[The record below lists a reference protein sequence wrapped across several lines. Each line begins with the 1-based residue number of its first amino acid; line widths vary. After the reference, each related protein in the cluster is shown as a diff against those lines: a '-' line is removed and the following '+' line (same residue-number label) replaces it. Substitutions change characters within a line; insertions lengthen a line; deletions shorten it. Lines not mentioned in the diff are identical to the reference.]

1 MRQMVSAVVLVAVVG
16 GFQPSNLPTSWSQW
30 RGPSRDG
37 IVPAAL
43 VPKAWPEAL
52 KEGWSAAVGEGYST
66 PVVAG
71 GRVYVH
77 SRRDPD
83 EIVTAFDLATGKPIW
98 TDTHRAPFTK
108 NQYASSMAKG
118 PNATPLV
125 AGGRLYTFGVSA
137 VLTAYDAATG
147 KVLWRH
153 DYTKDIDSSK
163 LFCGTAMSP
172 ILVDGNILV
181 HVGDDRGGVFRAFDA
196 ATGAIKWEQKAAGPG
211 YASPV
216 LATIAGAK
224 QVVTLTDKSVV
235 GVSTENGDTLWS
247 FPFPDEWNENIVT
260 PIVIGD
266 TVIVSGTRQGTRAL
280 RVTRVAQGSS
290 PATGERAAF
299 AATELWHSPE
309 TAMYMSTPVLHGGVL
324 YGMSSRRKGQFFAL
338 DPATGKTLWMT
349 EGRDAGNA
357 HLVAA
362 GANLVAQLD
371 NGELIVAPLSKT
383 GFKAERRYPVG
394 KSATYTHPVL
404 TPGGVLVRDQ
414 THLRFWS
421 WY

>member
-1 MRQMVSAVVLVAVVG
+1 MTANTVLTTLLLSAALSVT
-16 GFQPSNLPTSWSQW
+16 TSAQWSQW
-30 RGPSRDG
+30 RGPARDG
-37 IVPAAL
+37 VVPAAL

-52 KEGWSAAVGEGYST
+52 TEGWSVAVGEGYST
-66 PVVAG
+66 PVVDG

-77 SRRDPD
+77 ARRDPD
-83 EIVTAFDLATGKPIW
+83 EIVTAFDLASGRQIW

-108 NQYASSMAKG
+108 TQYASSMAKG
-118 PNATPLV
+118 PNATPLA

-172 ILVDGNILV
+172 ILIDGSILV

-196 ATGAIKWEQKAAGPG
+196 ATGAIKWEQTAAGPG

-235 GVSTENGDTLWS
+235 GISTESGATLWS
-247 FPFPDEWNENIVT
+247 FPFADEWNENIVT
-260 PIVIGD
+260 PIVMGD
-266 TVIVSGTRQGTRAL
+266 MVIVSGTRQGTRAL
-280 RVTRVAQGSS
+280 RVARNGMTM
-290 PATGERAAF
+290 

-349 EGRDAGNA
+349 DGRDAGNA
-357 HLVAA
+357 HLVVA
-362 GANLVAQLD
+362 GAHLVAQLD
-371 NGELIVAPLSKT
+371 NGEMVIAPVSKT
-383 GFKAERRYPVG
+383 GFKAERRYAVG

-404 TPGGVLVRDQ
+404 APGGVLVRDQ

-421 WY
+421 Y

>member
-1 MRQMVSAVVLVAVVG
+1 M
-16 GFQPSNLPTSWSQW
+16 
-30 RGPSRDG
+30 
-37 IVPAAL
+37 PAAL
-43 VPKAWPEAL
+43 VPNAWPAAL
-52 KEGWSAAVGEGYST
+52 KEGWSVAVGEGYST
-66 PVVAG
+66 PVVGG

-77 SRRDPD
+77 ARRDPD
-83 EIVTAFDLATGKPIW
+83 ETVTAFDLASGKQIW

-118 PNATPLV
+118 PNATPLL
-125 AGGRLYTFGVSA
+125 AGGRLYTLGVSA
-137 VLTAYDAATG
+137 VLTAYDAASG

-172 ILVDGNILV
+172 ILVDGSIIA
-181 HVGDDRGGVFRAFDA
+181 HIGDDRGGVFRAFDA

-216 LATIAGAK
+216 LATLAGAK

-235 GVSTENGDTLWS
+235 GVSTENGATLWS

-260 PIVIGD
+260 PIVLGD

-280 RVTRVAQGSS
+280 KIARKGTALE
-290 PATGERAAF
+290 ATQV
-299 AATELWHSPE
+299 WHSPE

-324 YGMSSRRKGQFFAL
+324 YGMSTRRKGQFFAL

-357 HLVAA
+357 HIVAA
-362 GANLVAQLD
+362 GGNLVAQLD
-371 NGELIVAPLSKT
+371 NGELVVAPASKT
-383 GFKAERRYPVG
+383 GFTPAHRYPVG

-414 THLRFWS
+414 THLRYWS
-421 WY
+421 Y

>member
-1 MRQMVSAVVLVAVVG
+1 MEKSMSSSTFILTTLTFAAALSAT
-16 GFQPSNLPTSWSQW
+16 TSAQWPQW
-30 RGPSRDG
+30 RGPNRDG
-37 IVPAAL
+37 SVPAAS

-52 KEGWSAAVGEGYST
+52 KEGWAVEAGEGYST
-66 PVVAG
+66 PVVG
-71 GRVYVH
+71 DGRVFVH
-77 SRRDPD
+77 ARRDPD
-83 EIVTAFDLATGKPIW
+83 EIVTAFDLATGKQAW

-108 NQYASSMAKG
+108 NQYARAMAKG
-118 PNATPLV
+118 PNATPLL
-125 AGGRLYTFGVSA
+125 AGGRLYTFGVTA

-147 KVLWRH
+147 KVVWRH

-172 ILVDGNILV
+172 ILVNGSVIV

-196 ATGAIKWEQKAAGPG
+196 ATGAVKWEQEGPGPG

-216 LATIAGAK
+216 LATIAGEP

-235 GVSTENGDTLWS
+235 GVSTTSGAILWS

-260 PIVIGD
+260 PVVMGD

-280 RVTRVAQGSS
+280 RIAR
-290 PATGERAAF
+290 TGGRLEAA
-299 AATELWHSPE
+299 ELWHSPD
-309 TAMYMSTPVLHGGVL
+309 TAMYMSSPVVHAGVL

-338 DPATGKTLWMT
+338 DPATGKTLWTT

-357 HLVAA
+357 HIVVAGRDLV
-362 GANLVAQLD
+362 VQLD
-371 NGELIVAPLSKT
+371 SGELIVAPAST
-383 GFKAERRYPVG
+383 SGFTPERRYNVAS
-394 KSATYTHPVL
+394 SATYTHPVL

-414 THLRFWS
+414 THVRFWS
-421 WY
+421 W